1 MDATI
6 SEIHCYPLRP
16 ESFTEPLFLG
26 ASAKK
31 EIAEHLSRSGWLS
44 KASNAAGETP
54 RERPCHVYRGPDGSA
69 WLVRA
74 CRRPGQLGTP
84 RGSASAGVIGGSPF
98 KRRIERVIERWR
110 EVSEW
115 WEPSG
120 GTDRLLFRVL
130 LCGKGEAR
138 AETGTVLDLAYER
151 RGREWTVAGVVD

>member
-1 MDATI
+1 MDATT
-6 SEIHCYPLRP
+6 SEIHRYPLRP
-16 ESFTEPLFLG
+16 ESFAEPLFLG
-26 ASAKK
+26 SSTKK

-44 KASNAAGETP
+44 KASDAVGETP

-74 CRRPGQLGTP
+74 GRRSGQRGTP
-84 RGSASAGVIGGSPF
+84 RGSARAGVMGGSLF

-110 EVSEW
+110 EVSGW

-120 GTDRLLFRVL
+120 GKDRLLFRVL
-130 LCGKGEAR
+130 LCGKGEAK

-151 RGREWTVAGVVD
+151 RGREWSVAGVVD